1 MITKLKL
8 KNFTTFE
15 KLDIDFSPRINV
27 IIGENGTGKTQL
39 LKAAYALAST
49 SSQNPKVTE
58 PKELEKI
65 FTDKFTR
72 IFMPDDLKI
81 GKLARC
87 HESLCATIQGDF
99 IDNFSSDKKIKFDFS
114 TRVET
119 FRLDNEYKTK
129 GDLYSMSPIFIP
141 TKEVISL
148 YKGLLTEPSH
158 KDIFQNIFDDS
169 YFDLCSKLHHATED
183 KKHYRVQEISEQITK
198 KIQGRFEFNDSSI
211 KFNIG
216 HYEEYALSTI
226 EKDKSKNFETK
237 FVSSTEEKLSAHI
250 VAEGFK
256 KLGVLSRLI
265 ENQSLVPKKSGSLF
279 WDEPESNMNPKLM
292 KLIVEILL
300 DLSRKEQ
307 QIIITTH
314 DYVLLKWFDLL
325 SSESDSIYYHVLSK
339 DSSNGKITKKTT
351 KNYLDILP
359 NAIDD
364 TYAEL
369 VDQDILNSMGELG
382 K

>member
-1 MITKLKL
+1 MITKLEL

-119 FRLDNEYKTK
+119 FKLDNEYKTK

-169 YFDLCSKLHHATED
+169 YFDLCNKLSQNPSEENEPRIQAFLED
-183 KKHYRVQEISEQITK
+183 IVN
-198 KIQGRFEFNDSSI
+198 KIQGRFEFEGSSVN
-211 KFNIG
+211 FNAGQYIP
-216 HYEEYALSTI
+216 YAQSTI
-226 EKDKSKNFETK
+226 EKDKTKDGKRFFEPTPD
-237 FVSSTEEKLSAHI
+237 EKLSTHM
-250 VAEGFK
+250 VAEGFR
-256 KLGVLSRLI
+256 KLGVLHRLI

-279 WDEPESNMNPKLM
+279 WDEPESNMNPLLM
-292 KLIVEILL
+292 RTIVEVLL
-300 DLSRKEQ
+300 HLSRKEQ
-307 QIIITTH
+307 QIILTTH
-314 DYVLLKWFDLL
+314 DYILIKWLHLL
-325 SSESDSIYYHVLSK
+325 SDKTDHIKYHILYR
-339 DSSNGKITKKTT
+339 DEDNKIQVKSTD
-351 KNYLDILP
+351 NYLEIEP
-359 NAIDD
+359 NAIAD
-364 TYAEL
+364 TFNYITKEQVKL
-369 VDQDILNSMGELG
+369 KMGSLG

>member
-49 SSQNPKVTE
+49 SSQNSAVTDS
-58 PKELEKI
+58 KELEKI
-65 FTDKFTR
+65 FSDKFAR

-87 HESLCATIQGDF
+87 QESLCATVQGDF
-99 IDNFSSDKKIKFDFS
+99 LENGGFEKKIKFDFS
-114 TRVET
+114 TRVQSLKIDEK
-119 FRLDNEYKTK
+119 YKSQ

-148 YKGLLTEPSH
+148 FRGLLNEPSH
-158 KDIFQNIFDDS
+158 KDVFQNIFDDS
-169 YFDLCSKLHHATED
+169 YFDLCNKLSQTPSEENEPRQAFLED
-183 KKHYRVQEISEQITK
+183 IVN
-198 KIQGRFEFNDSSI
+198 KIQGRFEFEGSSVN
-211 KFNIG
+211 FNAGQYIP
-216 HYEEYALSTI
+216 YAQSTI
-226 EKDKSKNFETK
+226 EKDRTKDGKRFFEPTPD
-237 FVSSTEEKLSAHI
+237 EKLSTHM
-250 VAEGFK
+250 VAEGFR
-256 KLGVLSRLI
+256 KLGVLHRLI

-292 KLIVEILL
+292 KLIVQLL
-300 DLSRKEQ
+300 LELSKKEQ

-314 DYVLLKWFDLL
+314 DYVLLKWFDVL
-325 SSESDSIYYHVLSK
+325 DKTDTHVRYHVLSR
-339 DSSNGKITKKTT
+339 DHDGKIIKHSTDD
-351 KNYLDILP
+351 YLDIFP
-359 NAIDD
+359 NPIDD
-364 TYAEL
+364 AYSNLLDTEIEK
-369 VDQDILNSMGELG
+369 DLG
-382 K
+382 L